1 MADERWLRVRYNLT
15 GSLQGEGYSMHLI
28 LAALLLAAPCDTLKS
43 VSLPNTTITT
53 AETVAAGQFTQPGAG
68 ARGGAA
74 FRDVPEFCR
83 VAATLKPT
91 SDSDIKIEVWM
102 PTSGWN
108 GNLQA
113 AGNGG
118 LAGSIGFAAMGGFV
132 RTGFAATGTDT
143 GHEGMNGEFIPGHP
157 EKLKD
162 YAYRA
167 FHE

>member
-1 MADERWLRVRYNLT
+1 MKTLT
-15 GSLQGEGYSMHLI
+15 ALAF
-28 LAALLLAAPCDTLKS
+28 AALLLAMPCDSLKS

-53 AETVAAGQFTQPGAG
+53 AQTVAAGQFTAPGGG
-68 ARGGAA
+68 ARGAAA
-74 FRDVPEFCR
+74 FKEVPEFCR

-108 GNLQA
+108 GNLEA

-132 RTGFAATGTDT
+132 RAGFAAASSDA
-143 GHEGMNGEFIPGHP
+143 MPGFAIGP
-157 EKLKD
+157 GGSPSMT
-162 YAYRA
+162 
-167 FHE
+167 